1 MSELVP
7 ALFQVGRTGAASGPA
22 GLIVRE
28 RTGAAIV
35 GVQARRAR
43 AVELAAAALKELDI
57 ALPATPRVATAH
69 SVSFVWSGPGRWL
82 ALAET
87 SPERLEDRLLSAL
100 GDHCA
105 LCDQS
110 DGCVLLDLSGPRL
123 LETLAKGVPVD
134 LHLSRFTP
142 GSVALTAVS
151 HVGVQLWRSET
162 APTFHLLVARSA
174 FGSFWSWLAGSAA
187 EFGCE
192 VVA

>member
-1 MSELVP
+1 VSELV
-7 ALFQVGRTGAASGPA
+7 AARFQAGRTGAPSGPA

-28 RTGAAIV
+28 RTSAAIV

-43 AVELAAAALKELDI
+43 AIELAAAALQQLDI
-57 ALPATPRVATAH
+57 ALPATPRVATAR
-69 SVSFVWSGPGRWL
+69 SVSFVWSGPRRWL

-87 SPERLEDRLLSAL
+87 SPERLEDQLRAL
-100 GDHCA
+100 GDYCA

-110 DGCVLLDLSGPRL
+110 DGHVLLDLSGPRL

-134 LHLSRFTP
+134 LHPSRFTP
-142 GSVALTAVS
+142 GSVALTTVS

-162 APTFHLLVARSA
+162 RPTFHLLVARSE
-174 FGSFWSWLAGSAA
+174 FGSFWSWLAASAA

-192 VVA
+192 IVA